1 MMIYL
6 QMIDTPGDRSKF
18 EFLYMEY
25 RGLMFHVANK
35 ILHNEQDAED
45 TVHQAFLKVAEN
57 IEKIG
62 DPKCPK
68 TQGYIV
74 TIAENKAIDLYR
86 RRQKRQV
93 VELSDDLPGVTA
105 IYEGENTL
113 AACILKLPARYREV
127 ILLRYYQ
134 GYSVKEVAAILGLSL
149 SAASKLNQRAKNRLR
164 ELYEKE
170 DRL

>member
-6 QMIDTPGDRSKF
+6 QMIDTPEDRSKF
-18 EFLYMEY
+18 EFLYIEY

>member
-6 QMIDTPGDRSKF
+6 QMIDTPEDRSKF

-25 RGLMFHVANK
+25 CGLMFHVANK

>member
-6 QMIDTPGDRSKF
+6 QMIDTPEDRSKF

-149 SAASKLNQRAKNRLR
+149 SAASKLNQRAKDRLR

>member
-6 QMIDTPGDRSKF
+6 QMIDTPEDRSKF
-18 EFLYMEY
+18 EQLYLEY

-35 ILHNEQDAED
+35 ILRNEQDAED
-45 TVHQAFLKVAEN
+45 MVHQAFLKVSEN

-68 TQGYIV
+68 TQSYIV
-74 TIAENKAIDLYR
+74 TIVENQSIDLYR
-86 RRQKRQV
+86 RRQKHQV
-93 VELSDDLPGVTA
+93 VELSDELPGISAV
-105 IYEGENTL
+105 YEGENAL

-127 ILLRYYQ
+127 ILLRYFQ

-149 SAASKLNQRAKNRLR
+149 SAASKLDQRAKNRLKD
-164 ELYEKE
+164 LYEKE
-170 DRL
+170 GKL

>member
-6 QMIDTPGDRSKF
+6 QMIDTPEDRSKF

-164 ELYEKE
+164 ELYVKE

>member
-1 MMIYL
+1 M
-6 QMIDTPGDRSKF
+6 
-18 EFLYMEY
+18 
-25 RGLMFHVANK
+25 
-35 ILHNEQDAED
+35 
-45 TVHQAFLKVAEN
+45 
-57 IEKIG
+57 
-62 DPKCPK
+62 
-68 TQGYIV
+68 
-74 TIAENKAIDLYR
+74 YR

-105 IYEGENTL
+105 IYEGENML

>member
-6 QMIDTPGDRSKF
+6 QMIDTPEDRSKF

>member
-6 QMIDTPGDRSKF
+6 QMIDTPEDRSKF

-45 TVHQAFLKVAEN
+45 TVHQAFLKVAEH

-113 AACILKLPARYREV
+113 ASCILKLPARYREV

>member
-6 QMIDTPGDRSKF
+6 QMIDTPEDRSKF

-86 RRQKRQV
+86 RRQKHQV

>member
-6 QMIDTPGDRSKF
+6 QMIDTPEDRSKF

-105 IYEGENTL
+105 IYEGESTL

>member
-1 MMIYL
+1 M
-6 QMIDTPGDRSKF
+6 
-18 EFLYMEY
+18 
-25 RGLMFHVANK
+25 
-35 ILHNEQDAED
+35 
-45 TVHQAFLKVAEN
+45 
-57 IEKIG
+57 
-62 DPKCPK
+62 
-68 TQGYIV
+68 
-74 TIAENKAIDLYR
+74 YR

>member
-6 QMIDTPGDRSKF
+6 QMIDTPEDRSKF

-86 RRQKRQV
+86 RRQKRQG
-93 VELSDDLPGVTA
+93 VELSDDLPGGTA
-105 IYEGENTL
+105 IYEGEKTL

-127 ILLRYYQ
+127 IMLRYYQ
-134 GYSVKEVAAILGLSL
+134 GYSVKEVAALLGLSL

>member
-6 QMIDTPGDRSKF
+6 QMIDTPEDRSKF

-86 RRQKRQV
+86 RRQKRQG

>member
-6 QMIDTPGDRSKF
+6 QMIGTPEDRSKF

>member
-6 QMIDTPGDRSKF
+6 QMIDTPEDRSKF
-18 EFLYMEY
+18 ELLYMEY

-74 TIAENKAIDLYR
+74 TIAEHKAIDLYR
-86 RRQKRQV
+86 RHQKRQV
-93 VELSDDLPGVTA
+93 VMLDDDLPGVAA

-134 GYSVKEVAAILGLSL
+134 GYSVKEVAAILGLSF
-149 SAASKLNQRAKNRLR
+149 SAASKLDQRAKNRLR

>member
-6 QMIDTPGDRSKF
+6 QMIDTPEDRSKF

-113 AACILKLPARYREV
+113 AACILKLPARYREA

>member
-6 QMIDTPGDRSKF
+6 QMIDTPEDRSKF
-18 EFLYMEY
+18 EQLYLEY

-45 TVHQAFLKVAEN
+45 MVHQAFLKVAEN

-149 SAASKLNQRAKNRLR
+149 SAASKLNQRAKNRIR

>member
-6 QMIDTPGDRSKF
+6 QMIDTPEDRSKF

-68 TQGYIV
+68 AQGYIV

>member
-6 QMIDTPGDRSKF
+6 QMIDTPEDCSKF

>member
-6 QMIDTPGDRSKF
+6 QMIDTPEDRSKF

-45 TVHQAFLKVAEN
+45 MVHQAFLKVAEN

>member
-6 QMIDTPGDRSKF
+6 QMIDTPEDRSKF
-18 EFLYMEY
+18 ELLYMEY

-68 TQGYIV
+68 SQGYIV

-105 IYEGENTL
+105 IYEGENIL
-113 AACILKLPARYREV
+113 ASCILKLPARYREV

>member
-1 MMIYL
+1 MV
-6 QMIDTPGDRSKF
+6 
-18 EFLYMEY
+18 
-25 RGLMFHVANK
+25 HVAKK
-35 ILHNEQDAED
+35 ILHIEQDAED
-45 TVHQAFLKVAEN
+45 PGHHAFLKVAEN

-74 TIAENKAIDLYR
+74 TIADNKAIDLYR

>member
-6 QMIDTPGDRSKF
+6 QMIDTPEDRSKF

-149 SAASKLNQRAKNRLR
+149 SAASKLNQCAKNRLR

>member
-6 QMIDTPGDRSKF
+6 QMIDTPEDRSKF
-18 EFLYMEY
+18 EFLYIEY

-149 SAASKLNQRAKNRLR
+149 SAASKLNQRTKNRLR